1 MTQYIP
7 FLRLSLPI
15 ACVHVQNTS
24 PSQIKSMAQYLN
36 RLGKLNGPR
45 RDQFSVEYTQNL
57 QKLVGDVAVE
67 ICEKHIKVC
76 TAHDYDQE

>member
-1 MTQYIP
+1 
-7 FLRLSLPI
+7 
-15 ACVHVQNTS
+15 
-24 PSQIKSMAQYLN
+24 MAQYLN